1 MFKGKKSDDM
11 GFEQFMYKLIIDKQL
26 KASFPNVE
34 VVLRMYLVLMIS
46 NCSAE
51 RSFSK
56 LKIIKNRLRTTMAN
70 ERLSCLGILSIE
82 HDVLE
87 EIDFEQL
94 IDNFSSRKA
103 RKIPIL

>member
-1 MFKGKKSDDM
+1 MSVARTQFTHDGLHDWSHANTRLCEHEKS
-11 GFEQFMYKLIIDKQL
+11 I
-26 KASFPNVE
+26 
-34 VVLRMYLVLMIS
+34 
-46 NCSAE
+46 
-51 RSFSK
+51 
-56 LKIIKNRLRTTMAN
+56 RLRTTMAN

-103 RKIPIL
+103 RKISTL